1 MNLESRYADGQLAA
15 LARLKLAFPA
25 ATHPV
30 VQQSATLQSQPAKP
44 MSQQAQQ
51 RLEPPTTPFSVSQL
65 FDVHEQA
72 HTRSEPMRKLSA
84 ENLCTS
90 CRKEKHYGT
99 CARPISIKR
108 ADFNKGMIG
117 GDPSA
122 GDNPS
127 TSPHYHSAT
136 TGDSALARARDGR
149 PADEQAATYF
159 ADLFRHQ
166 GQVNLSDEPG
176 RMSGGLN
183 KVATLPR
190 AFQTGELVFSE
201 NPIIQALSRRAL
213 AGRRLRAA
221 LQSTP
226 RPLSPSVASAFQGLI
241 DRGQQMKN
249 LAQSYVRPGQGLADA
264 IQRGKL
270 GGLHKVAKVDM
281 AWARLRASPR
291 FPLLDKMF
299 GLSQLAPKQAGWQL
313 WGTDSHST
321 HEDRGPT
328 PNPYE
333 ERPTRKS
340 SPVGFGDEGSQRIRR
355 AFDQVDG
362 AVDTTSVG
370 GGFGTPAGGPAVL
383 G

>member
-1 MNLESRYADGQLAA
+1 MSLEIRYADGQLAA

-30 VQQSATLQSQPAKP
+30 VQRSATLQSQAPKP
-44 MSQQAQQ
+44 MSQQAQEKLQ
-51 RLEPPTTPFSVSQL
+51 PPTTPFSVSQL

-72 HTRSEPMRKLSA
+72 HTRTEPLRKLSA
-84 ENLCTS
+84 ENICTT
-90 CRKEKHYGT
+90 CRKPKHYGS
-99 CARPISIKR
+99 CARPIPIKR
-108 ADFNKGMIG
+108 ADFNTGMNG

-183 KVATLPR
+183 KVAGLPS
-190 AFQTGELVFSE
+190 AFRNPPEMPGPALSWTE
-201 NPIIQALSRRAL
+201 NPLVEALKRRAL
-213 AGRRLRAA
+213 AGRRAAQVIATQPSPLTPDVARGVEALRA
-221 LQSTP
+221 
-226 RPLSPSVASAFQGLI
+226 
-241 DRGQQMKN
+241 RGQQMKT
-249 LAQSYVRPGQGLADA
+249 LASSYQGAGRGITDA

-270 GGLHKVAKVDM
+270 G
-281 AWARLRASPR
+281 
-291 FPLLDKMF
+291 
-299 GLSQLAPKQAGWQL
+299 GWQL

-333 ERPTRKS
+333 ERLTRKS
-340 SPVGFGDEGSQRIRR
+340 PPVGFGDEGPQRIRR
-355 AFDQVDG
+355 AFDQIDG
-362 AVDTTSVG
+362 AVDTTNIG
-370 GGFGTPAGGPAVL
+370 GGFGEPTGGPAAL

>member
-15 LARLKLAFPA
+15 LTRLKLAFPA

-30 VQQSATLQSQPAKP
+30 VQQSATLQSRAPKP
-44 MSQQAQQ
+44 VSQQTQQ
-51 RLEPPTTPFSVSQL
+51 QLQPPTTPFDVSQL
-65 FDVHEQA
+65 FSAHEQA

-99 CARPISIKR
+99 CARPIPIKR
-108 ADFNKGMIG
+108 ADFNAGMNG
-117 GDPSA
+117 GDPST

-136 TGDSALARARDGR
+136 SADSALARARDGR

-176 RMSGGLN
+176 RMTSGLN

-190 AFQTGELVFSE
+190 AFQTGELAFSE
-201 NPIIQALSRRAL
+201 NPVIQALSRRAL
-213 AGRRLRAA
+213 AGQRLRAA

-226 RPLSPSVASAFQGLI
+226 HPLSPSVANAFQGLI
-241 DRGQQMKN
+241 GRGQQMKN
-249 LAQSYVRPGQGLADA
+249 LAQSYVGTGRGLADA

-270 GGLHKVAKVDM
+270 G
-281 AWARLRASPR
+281 
-291 FPLLDKMF
+291 
-299 GLSQLAPKQAGWQL
+299 GWQL

>member
-1 MNLESRYADGQLAA
+1 MSLEACYADGQLAA

-30 VQQSATLQSQPAKP
+30 VQQSATLQSQPSKP
-44 MSQQAQQ
+44 MSPQAQEKLQ
-51 RLEPPTTPFSVSQL
+51 PPTTPFSISQL
-65 FDVHEQA
+65 SDIHEQA
-72 HTRSEPMRKLSA
+72 ETRAEPRRKLSA
-84 ENLCTS
+84 DNMCTS

-99 CARPISIKR
+99 CARPIPIKR
-108 ADFNKGMIG
+108 ANFNMGLTG
-117 GDPSA
+117 DDPSVGDP
-122 GDNPS
+122 PS
-127 TSPHYHSAT
+127 TSPNYHSAT
-136 TGDSALARARDGR
+136 TADSALARARDGR

-183 KVATLPR
+183 KVAD
-190 AFQTGELVFSE
+190 
-201 NPIIQALSRRAL
+201 
-213 AGRRLRAA
+213 AA
-221 LQSTP
+221 
-226 RPLSPSVASAFQGLI
+226 
-241 DRGQQMKN
+241 
-249 LAQSYVRPGQGLADA
+249 
-264 IQRGKL
+264 
-270 GGLHKVAKVDM
+270 

-321 HEDRGPT
+321 HEQRGPS

-333 ERPTRKS
+333 ERLTVKS
-340 SPVGFGDEGSQRIRR
+340 PPAGWGDEGEQRIRR
-355 AFDQVDG
+355 SFDQIDG

-370 GGFGTPAGGPAVL
+370 GGFGTPSGGPAVL